1 MSTRLNKRLVDLG
14 LAASR
19 RKADEL
25 IQDGGVMM
33 NGEQVT
39 NMATQVSES
48 DTITLFGREGKVR
61 EHIYIAFHK
70 PVGYVCTHRVQT
82 DRQKTI
88 FDLLPLSF
96 AGLKIAGRLDKDSQG
111 LMVLSS
117 DGNFIQDISHPSR
130 GKRKTYLVTL
140 DKPLR
145 QADKASLLSGVKL
158 KDGISTFT
166 SVSQIKPH
174 LLRVM
179 MSEGKNRQIR
189 RTLEKLGYKVRTLE
203 RTRMGGLELGVLKAG
218 EHRFIKPEDAL

>member
-1 MSTRLNKRLVDLG
+1 MSTRLNKRLVELG

-25 IQDGGVMM
+25 ITDGAVSV

-39 NMATQVSES
+39 NMATQVT
-48 DTITLFGREGKVR
+48 DADAITLYGREGKVR

-111 LMVLSS
+111 LMILSS
-117 DGNFIQDISHPSR
+117 DGSFIQDITHPSR
-130 GKRKTYLVTL
+130 GKLKTYLVSL
-140 DKPLR
+140 DKALK
-145 QADKASLLSGVKL
+145 QQDKASLLAGVKL
-158 KDGISTFT
+158 KDGMSTFKT
-166 SVSQIKPH
+166 VSQIKPH
-174 LLRVM
+174 LLRVT

-189 RTLEKLGYKVRTLE
+189 RTLEKLGYKVRVLE
-203 RTRMGGLELGVLKAG
+203 RTRMGGLELGVLKVG

>member
-1 MSTRLNKRLVDLG
+1 MTSRLNKRLVDLG

-25 IQDGGVMM
+25 IQEGGVMV

-39 NMATQVSES
+39 TMATQVDENDVIS
-48 DTITLFGREGKVR
+48 LFGRTGKVR

-70 PVGYVCTHRVQT
+70 PAGYVCTHRVQT

-96 AGLKIAGRLDKDSQG
+96 ASLKLAGRLDKDSQG

-117 DGNFIQDISHPSR
+117 DGNFIQNLSHPSR
-130 GKRKTYLVTL
+130 GKQKTYLVNL

-145 QADKASLLSGVKL
+145 QADKARLLSGVKL
-158 KDGISTFT
+158 KDGMSRFV
-166 SVSQIKPH
+166 SVSQIKPQ
-174 LLRVM
+174 LLRVT

-189 RTLEKLGYKVRTLE
+189 RTLEALGYNVRVLE
-203 RTRMGGLELGVLKAG
+203 RTRLGSLELGLLKPG
-218 EHRFIKPEDAL
+218 EHRFINPKDVL

>member
-1 MSTRLNKRLVDLG
+1 MSIRLNKKLVDLG

-25 IQDGGVMM
+25 IQDGGVMI
-33 NGEQVT
+33 NGKPVT
-39 NMATQVSES
+39 ELGTQVSEN

-61 EHIYIAFHK
+61 ENIYLAFHK

-117 DGNFIQDISHPSR
+117 DGNFIQAVSHPSN

-145 QADKASLLSGVKL
+145 QVDKASLLSGVKL
-158 KDGISTFT
+158 KDGISSFA

-203 RTRMGGLELGVLKAG
+203 RTRMGGLELGVLKPG
-218 EHRFIKPEDAL
+218 EHRFIKPEEAL